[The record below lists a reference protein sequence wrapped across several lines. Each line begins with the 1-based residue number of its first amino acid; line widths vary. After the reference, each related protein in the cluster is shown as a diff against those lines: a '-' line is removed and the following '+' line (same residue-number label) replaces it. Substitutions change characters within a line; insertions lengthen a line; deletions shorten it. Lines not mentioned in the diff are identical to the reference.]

1 VTFRVG
7 AVLSEWGRRL
17 QAHSIDHG
25 EIEVVLVRDRR
36 AALHSGL
43 HTLCLE
49 TAAVWVD
56 EGFVNTA
63 RQQGVVLIG
72 VYASV
77 EDELRWIEWGV
88 EDRMARSVSADGMAF
103 LLERLRPADPVD
115 RSRALDASGA
125 AAVWAGRAPLVVGG
139 PPGAGA
145 REVAIAAASL
155 LARSLA
161 TVLIDLN
168 ECGGGVARRVGYAE
182 SPNVL
187 TAAGLVAN
195 GGDLAEAVAA
205 PALVSMGARLGFDV
219 ISGLPSA
226 ADWTRLSPSEAE
238 AVLDECARH
247 WEAVV
252 ATTSPLVEDL
262 RRWGDRFGVSRSTL
276 SNASS
281 VLGVCEA
288 SPRGVVRFGEW
299 LADARPTGRV
309 SVVITQSPARSPFAV
324 GEVRERLESLCGA
337 DRIEVLGSLPFD
349 RRVVRG
355 EWDATLPRSGPFTRG
370 MLRLVGSLRSLVA
383 EAAAP

>member
-17 QAHSIDHG
+17 QAHAIDHG

-36 AALHSGL
+36 AALHSDL
-43 HTLCLE
+43 QTLCLE

-56 EGFVNTA
+56 EGFVNAA

-115 RSRALDASGA
+115 GGGAPDISGA
-125 AAVWAGRAPLVVGG
+125 TARRAWGAPLVVGG
-139 PPGAGA
+139 PPGSGA

-155 LARSLA
+155 LSRSLA

-195 GGDLAEAVAA
+195 GGDIAEAVAA
-205 PALVSMGARLGFDV
+205 PALVSTGARLGFDV

-226 ADWTRLSPSEAE
+226 AEWTRLSPSEAE
-238 AVLDECARH
+238 AVLNGCARR

-262 RRWGDRFGVSRSTL
+262 RRWGDRFGVSRAIL
-276 SNASS
+276 ANASS

-299 LADARPTGRV
+299 LADARPAGRV
-309 SVVITQSPARSPFAV
+309 SVVINKAPARSAFVV
-324 GEVRERLESLCGA
+324 GEVRERLKSLCGA

-355 EWDATLPRSGPFTRG
+355 EWDATMPRLGPFTRG
-370 MLRLVGSLRSLVA
+370 MRRMIGPLQLLVA
-383 EAAAP
+383 ETAAK